1 VVFRSS
7 PPGVH
12 TNTAN
17 STSAGT
23 FDQVTFASWPTAARE
38 IATAALGDD
47 PGPLE
52 LVHSVS
58 HRVFVGRDVVVKL
71 TDRHTRLDREV
82 ALSPQ
87 LPDGITAP
95 LLASGRQDSVRYAC
109 YERVPGTSPGI
120 HLPHADAATARTLAI
135 QAVERLD
142 RLHTWAPGP
151 GAAAILRQPFTQG
164 GFTSREALRTEIDR
178 LRTADHDSLVPQ
190 RILTGLTAIAD
201 HAPEHAGADVPVHG
215 DCDWDNWLA
224 DGDTVTALLD
234 FEWARFGEPVDD
246 WFFLIRFS
254 GPHAT
259 TVLDVIADATGTP
272 AETLRAQCE
281 VREASYLATD
291 VRLSLEGDP
300 EAGVG
305 TISDL
310 EELIT
315 GRYWWRDSPA

>member
-1 VVFRSS
+1 
-7 PPGVH
+7 
-12 TNTAN
+12 
-17 STSAGT
+17 
-23 FDQVTFASWPTAARE
+23 VTFATWPPAARE
-38 IATAALGDD
+38 IATAALGRD

-52 LVHSVS
+52 LVHSLS

-87 LPDGITAP
+87 LPVGITAP
-95 LLASGRQDSVRYAC
+95 LLASGDQDGVRYAC
-109 YERVPGTSPGI
+109 YERVPGASPGI
-120 HLPHADAATARTLAI
+120 HLPHTDAATARALAV

-142 RLHTWAPGP
+142 RLHAWAPGP
-151 GAAAILRQPFTQG
+151 DAAEILRQPFTQG
-164 GFTSREALRTEIDR
+164 GFTSREALRAEIDR
-178 LRTADHDSLVPQ
+178 LRTADRDGVVSHQ
-190 RILTGLTAIAD
+190 ILTGLTTIAD
-201 HAPEHAGADVPVHG
+201 HAPEHASADVPVHS
-215 DCDWDNWLA
+215 DCGWDNWLA

-254 GPHAT
+254 GPHAAI
-259 TVLDVIADATGTP
+259 VLDVVTEATRTP
-272 AETLRAQCE
+272 AELLRAECE

-305 TISDL
+305 TIGHL
-310 EELIT
+310 EELVI
-315 GRYWWRDSPA
+315 GRYWWRDSMA